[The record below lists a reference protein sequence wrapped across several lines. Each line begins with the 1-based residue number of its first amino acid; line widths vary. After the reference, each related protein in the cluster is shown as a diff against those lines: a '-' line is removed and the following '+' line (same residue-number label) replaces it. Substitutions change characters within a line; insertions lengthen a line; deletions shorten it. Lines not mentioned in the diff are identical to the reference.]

1 MSNYTSKQL
10 RMAVVKYTT
19 KSTANALTVFIV
31 DMLLYLA
38 AITGAIMLE
47 NALAK
52 IACAVLAGFKIASIF
67 VIAHDAAH
75 DSLTGNRKLNRII
88 GRITFLPALH
98 NFSLWII
105 AHNRLHHQL
114 ANLKGAN
121 SWSPFS
127 KDDYD
132 ALPLWRKGLE
142 RLYRSPL
149 GLGVYYLVERW
160 WKDKFFPYKR
170 LTGEYKPVY
179 WLDFALV
186 AGYLT
191 GFISILLI
199 AGATVEHTTA
209 MESVLVGFVIP
220 YVVFNYMMGFTI
232 YQHHT
237 HETIPWFDSNDERQ
251 VKGASDEVTMHV
263 KYPVWYNLISHNIME
278 HTAHHID
285 PRIPLYNLAEAQA
298 DLANMLGDDMHCM
311 SFSFRKFLH
320 TLSVCKLYDYE
331 NHCWLDFEGRVT
343 TGIILNRNEVTY
355 AEAA

>member
-1 MSNYTSKQL
+1 
-10 RMAVVKYTT
+10 MAVAQYTT
-19 KSTANALTVFIV
+19 KSTANALNVFMV
-31 DMLLYLA
+31 DMMLYLA

-47 NALAK
+47 NTFAR
-52 IACAVLAGFKIASIF
+52 IACAVLAGFKIATLF

-75 DSLTGNRKLNRII
+75 DSLTGSRKLNRII

-121 SWSPFS
+121 SWSPIS
-127 KDDYD
+127 KGEYD
-132 ALPLWRKGLE
+132 AFPLWRKALE

-149 GLGVYYLVERW
+149 GLGVYYLIERW

-170 LTGEYKPVY
+170 LTGEYKAIY

-186 AGYLT
+186 TGYLT

-199 AGATVEHTTA
+199 AGTYLGHTTA
-209 MESVLVGFVIP
+209 IESVVLGFVIP
-220 YVVFNYMMGFTI
+220 YAVFNYMMGFTV

-237 HETIPWFDSNDERQ
+237 HESIPWFDSNDERR
-251 VKGASDEVTMHV
+251 VKGAPDEVTMHV
-263 KYPVWYNLISHNIME
+263 KYPLWYNLLSHNIME
-278 HTAHHID
+278 HTAHHVD
-285 PRIPLYNLAEAQA
+285 PRIPLYNLAKAQSA
-298 DLANMLGDDMHCM
+298 LVDLLGEEMHTLR
-311 SFSFRKFLH
+311 FSFGKLLC

-331 NHCWLDFEGRVT
+331 NHRWLDFEGRPT
-343 TGIILNRNEVTY
+343 TDVILAIDENWGSDY